1 VDKKDIRQMDLTW
14 LRSNIS
20 VVSQEPVLFT
30 ATINENIRFGNMSA
44 TDEQIREAARLAN
57 AHEFIEALPKVMI
70 ARNLHSHLISFI

>member
-1 VDKKDIRQMDLTW
+1 MDLDW

-30 ATINENIRFGNMSA
+30 ATIRENICFGNMLA

-57 AHEFIEALPKVMI
+57 AHEFIEALPQVMT
-70 ARNLHSHLISFI
+70 ATNLLLYFISFLSLGI